1 MDPRTTTA
9 VVTMR
14 IWQLRGGAKS
24 MTFLVSNC
32 ASSLIC
38 RAAARELATVIREAC
53 WTGSRPLRQL

>member
-32 ASSLIC
+32 ASCLLRRGPRGSLRRLDVFLDQFQDPC
-38 RAAARELATVIREAC
+38 D
-53 WTGSRPLRQL
+53 S